1 VTHHSDSTSDLIA
14 SITTSTHQ
22 FSNLSTSFSRPLES
36 ASHRTHHCGP
46 RRRSVLRRSFRVALT
61 DRSVTVVIAR
71 LLSVTVVLTVLRSEY
86 LALLSRLAESLLMA
100 RDPIPYPRTA
110 YRHPHSTCDALP
122 RLFTLDRLVSPLH
135 KLISVTQHLL
145 MLSAA
150 VYSASSSRCRLRSAS
165 IAVSLLLL
173 THYIPH
179 IWIRY
184 RMFEL
189 GGTRIF
195 KIMIFISIT
204 CIFMILWDH
213 KHQ

>member
-1 VTHHSDSTSDLIA
+1 MTHHSDSTSDLIA

-22 FSNLSTSFSRPLES
+22 FSNLSTSFSRPLEI
-36 ASHRTHHCGP
+36 ASHRNHHCGP

-61 DRSVTVVIAR
+61 DRSVTVVITR
-71 LLSVTVVLTVLRSEY
+71 LLAFHHRRPHGVAIRVPRSP
-86 LALLSRLAESLLMA
+86 LSARGVASHGARSDSLSA
-100 RDPIPYPRTA
+100 H
-110 YRHPHSTCDALP
+110 RHPHSTRGALP

-165 IAVSLLLL
+165 IAASLLLL
-173 THYIPH
+173 TRYIPH
-179 IWIRY
+179 IWVRY

-213 KHQ
+213 KRQ